1 MAKFHGMI
9 GFGQEVEE
17 RPGYWKERVEEREYF
32 GELNRN
38 TRRLTGTDQVNQS
51 LTVTNEISF
60 VADPYARENFHM
72 IRYACFMGTRWEVT
86 SVEVQYP
93 RLVLTLGGVYN
104 AAPA

>member
-1 MAKFHGMI
+1 M
-9 GFGQEVEE
+9 
-17 RPGYWKERVEEREYF
+17 
-32 GELNRN
+32 
-38 TRRLTGTDQVNQS
+38 
-51 LTVTNEISF
+51 TNEISL